1 MARRGRDS
9 SKGYS
14 LRVQDCDECE
24 RLWEAYANA
33 TFEQARAENA
43 LNMATASYVGRNAMG
58 SLERELEKA
67 SKVAEQCHETIA
79 KHQAIAHP
87 MKSSERSTAR

>member
-1 MARRGRDS
+1 
-9 SKGYS
+9 

-33 TFEQARAENA
+33 TFGQVRAENA
-43 LNMATASYVGRNAMG
+43 LNMATALYEERDRRQ

-67 SKVAEQCHETIA
+67 SKVAEQCYETIA
-79 KHQAIAHP
+79 KHHAIAHP
-87 MKSSERSTAR
+87 MKSSERSAAR